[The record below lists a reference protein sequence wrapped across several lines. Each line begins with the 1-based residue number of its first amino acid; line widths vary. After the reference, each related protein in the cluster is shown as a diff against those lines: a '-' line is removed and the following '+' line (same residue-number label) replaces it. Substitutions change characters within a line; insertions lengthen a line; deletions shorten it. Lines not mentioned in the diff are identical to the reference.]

1 MKKFTQRPGY
11 RWVVVGCCFVMILVC
26 LGFCSSTKGLY
37 LSAVT
42 DALHLDRSLYS
53 VNDTLRYVAN
63 ALVNLFF
70 GWLVLHFGP
79 RKLIAGGF
87 LCLAA
92 AMAVYS
98 VAESLPM
105 IYLGGVFLGIG
116 QSWTSTTIVGFVIG
130 RWCPENK
137 GTIMGAVL
145 AANGVGSAVAA
156 QIVGPLINGSTFGY
170 RNAYGLTAV
179 ILLAVGIL
187 VVALFRNQP
196 AQTALKPAAVKKS
209 RGIRWEGI
217 TLKQCLKTPYFYI
230 ACFYVFVM
238 GLTIQSLSAIYPA
251 HMKDVGL
258 DPGYVTTVV
267 SIYSV
272 LLSGTKFL
280 TGVSYDKMGLP
291 LTMLICNV
299 ATALAC
305 VLLAMLGAGSNAL
318 AMVYGV
324 VYAIGVPIQ
333 TIGMPLITADLF
345 GMRDEASILGVLVSV
360 STVGYAVGTP
370 MVNLFYDHQGTYN
383 TALIIM
389 AVGMAVAS
397 VAIVFALRQANKMR
411 LQIAEKTGG

>member
-1 MKKFTQRPGY
+1 MKKLSQRPGY
-11 RWVVVGCCFVMILVC
+11 RWVVVSCCFVMILVC
-26 LGFCSSTKGLY
+26 LGFCSSTKGMY

-42 DALHLDRSLYS
+42 QALQLDRSLYS
-53 VNDTLRYVAN
+53 INDTLRYVAN
-63 ALVNLFF
+63 AAVNLIF
-70 GWLVLHFGP
+70 GWLVLRFGP

-87 LCLAA
+87 ACLAA
-92 AMAVYS
+92 SMAVYA
-98 VAESLPM
+98 VADSLPA
-105 IYLGGVFLGIG
+105 IYLGGVLLGVG

-170 RNAYGLTAV
+170 RNAYGVTAL
-179 ILLAVGIL
+179 ILLVIGFA
-187 VVALFRNQP
+187 VVALFRSSP
-196 AQTALKPAAVKKS
+196 AKTSLKPVQMKKS
-209 RGIRWEGI
+209 RGLRWEGI
-217 TLKQCLKTPYFYI
+217 TLRQCLKTPYFYI

-258 DPGYVTTVV
+258 DPVYVTTVV

-280 TGVSYDKMGLP
+280 TGFAYDKIGLP
-291 LTMLICNV
+291 VTMLICNV
-299 ATALAC
+299 ATTLAC
-305 VLLAMLGAGSNAL
+305 VILSLLSARIPAL

-324 VYAIGVPIQ
+324 VYAVGVPIQ

-389 AVGMAVAS
+389 AVAMAVAS
-397 VAIVFALRQANKMR
+397 VAIVLALRQANKLR
-411 LQIAEKTGG
+411 LQLTGG